1 MIYSVLFDTLTFT
14 LLVGGCLLLWLNVR
28 PSEEEILC
36 IAEEKL
42 ELTSEHRPA
51 EIVTKEP
58 PGQGAEYS
66 ASLLN
71 NARAPEPDL
80 CVETA
85 PQVQNQYAASVS
97 AALARSRT
105 RSDIKTGKD
114 G

>member
-1 MIYSVLFDTLTFT
+1 MIYSVLFDTLTVT
-14 LLVGGCLLLWLNVR
+14 LLLGGCLLLWLNLR
-28 PSEEEILC
+28 PRAKEMLC

-42 ELTSEHRPA
+42 ELSSEHRPA
-51 EIVTKEP
+51 DIVTKEP
-58 PGQGAEYS
+58 HEQGAEYL

-71 NARAPEPDL
+71 NACAQETNL
-80 CVETA
+80 SVETA

-105 RSDIKTGKD
+105 RSDIETVKD